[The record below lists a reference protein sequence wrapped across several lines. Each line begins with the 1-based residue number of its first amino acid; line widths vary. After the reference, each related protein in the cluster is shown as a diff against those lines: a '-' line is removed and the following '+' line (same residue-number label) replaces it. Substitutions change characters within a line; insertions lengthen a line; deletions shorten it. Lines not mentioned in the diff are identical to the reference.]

1 LTIVHLKK
9 PPAVGSSPRFLTSRH
24 RPFAPPTMGNNAS
37 SIAEEGALLPEP
49 TNKEDEW
56 GACSA
61 LLMDS
66 SSFR

>member
-1 LTIVHLKK
+1 
-9 PPAVGSSPRFLTSRH
+9 
-24 RPFAPPTMGNNAS
+24 MGNNAS

-66 SSFR
+66 SSFRYRAVSRAHAVPRPTRALPP